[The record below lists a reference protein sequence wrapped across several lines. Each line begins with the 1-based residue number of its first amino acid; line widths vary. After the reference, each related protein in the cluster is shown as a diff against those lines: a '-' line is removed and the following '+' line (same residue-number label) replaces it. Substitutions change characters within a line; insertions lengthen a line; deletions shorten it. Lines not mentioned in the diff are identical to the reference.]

1 MSTTTNQRKSKQID
15 DESNTGSARSSSACF
30 LSHPQKCKTLFRILK
45 EMKPHFKHMK
55 RRDWPSNDELHHDSV
70 RDHDP
75 QNLLQHAVFDTET
88 EKTIESFFFLNPNW
102 ASAFGADW
110 LLTCSRRPGWCL
122 HASVCHPER
131 CPSSPCCWPAEA
143 ASCRLSAASLQETP
157 SPWQERTDKL

>member
-1 MSTTTNQRKSKQID
+1 MRATLALPAHHLPAFYLILRK
-15 DESNTGSARSSSACF
+15 
-30 LSHPQKCKTLFRILK
+30 KCKKLFRILK

-75 QNLLQHAVFDTET
+75 QNLLQHAVFDTEM
-88 EKTIESFFFLNPNW
+88 EKTIESFFFFNPNW

-157 SPWQERTDKL
+157 SPWRERTDKL

>member
-1 MSTTTNQRKSKQID
+1 MRATLALPAHHLPAFYLILRK
-15 DESNTGSARSSSACF
+15 
-30 LSHPQKCKTLFRILK
+30 KCKTLFRILK

-55 RRDWPSNDELHHDSV
+55 RRGETDPPTMSFTMTLYETMIPRTSFSTPSLTLK
-70 RDHDP
+70 RKKR
-75 QNLLQHAVFDTET
+75 LKA
-88 EKTIESFFFLNPNW
+88 SFFKNPNW